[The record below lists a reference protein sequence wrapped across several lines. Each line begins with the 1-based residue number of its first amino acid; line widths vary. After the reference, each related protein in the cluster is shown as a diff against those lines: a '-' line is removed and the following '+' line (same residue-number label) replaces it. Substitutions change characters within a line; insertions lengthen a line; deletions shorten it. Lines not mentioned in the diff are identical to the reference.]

1 MKNIAKTCLF
11 IVAVMLLTV
20 TKINAQVSV
29 GVGISATF
37 GPPPL
42 PVYVQPPCPVEGYL
56 WEPGYWAWDPDDD
69 DYYWVP
75 GVWVAPPTIG
85 FLWTPCYWGFS
96 DGIYLFHGGYWGP
109 EVGFYGGINYGCGYY
124 GEGFAGGVWRGGR
137 FFLKY
142 FAGTVN
148 KTIFYNNLFDP
159 KNA

>member
-56 WEPGYWAWDPDDD
+56 WEPGYWAWDPDDG

-75 GVWVAPPTIG
+75 GVWVAPPTVG
-85 FLWTPCYWGFS
+85 FLWTPSYWGFS
-96 DGIYLFHGGYWGP
+96 DGVSRRLLGAGSWILRRNKLWLWLLRHRLCRRSMAGRPFHLQY
-109 EVGFYGGINYGCGYY
+109 CRC
-124 GEGFAGGVWRGGR
+124 AR
-137 FFLKY
+137 
-142 FAGTVN
+142 
-148 KTIFYNNLFDP
+148 
-159 KNA
+159 